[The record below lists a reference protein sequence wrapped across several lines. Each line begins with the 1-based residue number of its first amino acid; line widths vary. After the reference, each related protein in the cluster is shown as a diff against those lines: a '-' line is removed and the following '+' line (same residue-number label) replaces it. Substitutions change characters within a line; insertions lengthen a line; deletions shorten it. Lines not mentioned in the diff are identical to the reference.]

1 MRCYEWTSERD
12 DLSAVQCVLAYRDV
26 DDLQQALNI
35 NVVGTFAVTK
45 GLLPMLKRGS
55 KKTIVNISS
64 DAASLTHMSKLGHA
78 KDPVDSG
85 QALSYKASK
94 VALNMGKW

>member
-1 MRCYEWTSERD
+1 MTK
-12 DLSAVQCVLAYRDV
+12 LQCDVLLVTRHIHACRDV

-45 GLLPMLKRGS
+45 GLLPMLKRGC

-64 DAASLTHMSKLGHA
+64 DAASLTHMTTLGHA
-78 KDPVDSG
+78 NDPVDSG

-94 VALNMGKW
+94 VALNMGR